1 MRSGSALSTVAEDD
15 LSADADFAAKSSP
28 DLSVPGSRPV
38 RSCRLR
44 LKSWLSSR
52 VSFMLLPVLLAAGP
66 SRRRN
71 GLGVDVIQGPG
82 FHVVLGQPF
91 KIHIHIP
98 EIETGIGRDRGGIGD
113 LFVRHRP
120 RPKYRPQLG
129 DLGAKLLDL
138 GVEQRI

>member
-52 VSFMLLPVLLAAGP
+52 VSFMLLPVLFAAGP
-66 SRRRN
+66 SRRRYR
-71 GLGVDVIQGPG
+71 LGVDVIQGPG
-82 FHVVLGQPF
+82 FQVVLGQPF
-91 KIHIHIP
+91 KVHIHIP
-98 EIETGIGRDRGGIGD
+98 AIETCVCTNRG
-113 LFVRHRP
+113 P
-120 RPKYRPQLG
+120 RTH
-129 DLGAKLLDL
+129 LLVPHL
-138 GVEQRI
+138 